1 MSFATNSQMD
11 ALLGGADDQARQFA
25 RYAAREAVQDGVFE
39 QD

>member
-1 MSFATNSQMD
+1 
-11 ALLGGADDQARQFA
+11 LGVADDQTRQFA